1 MKATIFVTLDNGTVV
16 EGSVE
21 LSVRPSSNSPKLLPA
36 ARDAVSKTGSS
47 VPLEFD
53 LDVRPFMKKY
63 GSGLAGPEKLIL
75 IVAHFAKGMVGVPV
89 PRADVIDRWNR
100 MKSIMGGAYNGA
112 YDTRARDTGWLHSPK
127 SGVFELRA
135 GWEKFLR

>member
-1 MKATIFVTLDNGTVV
+1 MRV
-16 EGSVE
+16 ENWF
-21 LSVRPSSNSPKLLPA
+21 VRPVGI
-36 ARDAVSKTGSS
+36 R
-47 VPLEFD
+47 
-53 LDVRPFMKKY
+53 LDVRPLLSKKY
-63 GSGLAGPEKLIL
+63 GSGLAATEKLIL